1 MTNLSSLHLAPV
13 TDGIYTEAGR
23 DPFATAWADY
33 HRRLYFAAYKIV
45 RNCAEPADTARDL
58 VVDAF
63 VKALD
68 KRSEFRGE
76 SSLYTVLYRV
86 VCHAALD
93 HIKAHAQARRS
104 GQAVSADH
112 AGSEVQPVAAESTW
126 LPSDVTPRGFG
137 NPEQAYLRKERAELV
152 NEALDLLN
160 DRQRRAWELVRL
172 EGHSSVKAASILGVS
187 QPTAYRAL
195 SAADAAV
202 NSHLRSMCR

>member
-1 MTNLSSLHLAPV
+1 MNVLSGATIEPIIN
-13 TDGIYTEAGR
+13 TTYTEAGS

-45 RNCAEPADTARDL
+45 RNCAEPADTARDM

-68 KRSEFRGE
+68 KRSEFRGD
-76 SSLYTVLYRV
+76 SSLYTFLYRV

-93 HIKAHAQARRS
+93 HIKAHAQSKRS
-104 GQAVSADH
+104 DEAVASDH
-112 AGSEVQPVAAESTW
+112 AGSEVQPIAAESTW
-126 LPSDVTPRGFG
+126 VPSDVTPRGFG
-137 NPEQAYLRKERAELV
+137 NPEQAFLRKERAELIS
-152 NEALDLLN
+152 EALDRLN

-172 EGHSSVKAASILGVS
+172 EGHNSVKAAAILGVS

-195 SAADAAV
+195 SAADTAV
-202 NSHLRSMCR
+202 NTHVHAMTR